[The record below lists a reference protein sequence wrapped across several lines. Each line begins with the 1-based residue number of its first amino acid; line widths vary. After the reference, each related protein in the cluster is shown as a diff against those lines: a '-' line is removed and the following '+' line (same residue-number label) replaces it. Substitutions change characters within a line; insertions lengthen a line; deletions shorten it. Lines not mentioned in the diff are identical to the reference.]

1 MLHYVEKLSSPGCS
15 VSNTKEMEGSQSLW
29 VFLDS
34 PENPHQKIL
43 LTPWVE
49 VQVQAQVQGGDNA
62 QIQTASSGS
71 TLPGPYGPISLANY
85 AIALFV
91 FSIDISVKPIKMVPF

>member
-1 MLHYVEKLSSPGCS
+1 M
-15 VSNTKEMEGSQSLW
+15 SNTKEMEGSQSLW

-62 QIQTASSGS
+62 QI
-71 TLPGPYGPISLANY
+71 
-85 AIALFV
+85 
-91 FSIDISVKPIKMVPF
+91 